1 MRKVFYAGVFC
12 PEFFFQN
19 VLYFSSH
26 NFSLKNVFDTN
37 VRAFKFCCIAII
49 EKVSYFWD
57 NGEEICPIGLWM
69 PYIWESEIS
78 FVSQNVL

>member
-1 MRKVFYAGVFC
+1 MRGIFDQKFLSKILV
-12 PEFFFQN
+12 
-19 VLYFSSH
+19 YFSSH

-49 EKVSYFWD
+49 EKASYFWD
-57 NGEEICPIGLWM
+57 KGEEICPIGLWM
-69 PYIWESEIS
+69 PYICESEFCS